1 MTTGTQ
7 VTVVPA
13 GFQLPA
19 HLQTA
24 EAAAAIA
31 AYNAAAAGGIKIGGF
46 PLISIKGSKFHIV
59 KGGETTT
66 IMAPPQMIPDP
77 LKPGAW
83 MQSTAPAVP
92 LMCLEAVVASANP
105 QLSKTYYE
113 GEYQP
118 GDDKEPTCSADNG
131 TVPDVHIVNKQSPTC
146 ATCPQNQWGS
156 KISKTTGKDVKACSD
171 TKRLVLLA
179 ARDLPSEALG
189 LSIPPA
195 SLGDWGKYV
204 KALSERNIP
213 VNAIVTNITFDATAS
228 YPKLL
233 FSFNR
238 VLTAAEYA
246 AVTERAKGDDV
257 KNIVSPVRQ
266 IALPQLAAPTP
277 APAAPPPAQ
286 VPVASAPTLSVAPT
300 GFGAASAPVVPAQ
313 ATPAPDKPKRAP
325 RKAAVQQ
332 ELTLDPL
339 AHLPPELQAIVRTL
353 GVEDPLAQ
361 ALIAKYP
368 KPAAPPVLAPT
379 TEITQAMPPVA
390 AGVLPATA
398 AAPTGFGGAP
408 VAPKVTPPPTGGL
421 SLRDQLAARLRQGQ
435 APAAPVG
442 E

>member
-7 VTVVPA
+7 LTVVPA
-13 GFQLPA
+13 NFQLPA

-31 AYNAAAAGGIKIGGF
+31 AHNAAAAGGIKIGGF
-46 PLISIKGSKFHIV
+46 PRISIKGSKFHVV

-66 IMAPPQMIPDP
+66 IMAPAAPGQPQLPMMI
-77 LKPGAW
+77 
-83 MQSTAPAVP
+83 
-92 LMCLEAVVASANP
+92 LEAVIASANP
-105 QLSKTYYE
+105 QLSKTYYD

-131 TVPDVHIVNKQSPTC
+131 IVPDAHIVNKQSPTC
-146 ATCPQNQWGS
+146 AICPQNQWGS
-156 KISKTTGKDVKACSD
+156 KISKTTGRDVKACSD
-171 TKRLVLLA
+171 TKRLALLPA
-179 ARDLPSEALG
+179 ADLKFEALG

-228 YPKLL
+228 FPKLL

-246 AVTERAKGDDV
+246 TVAERAKGDDV

-266 IALPQLAAPTP
+266 LALP
-277 APAAPPPAQ
+277 APAAAPAAPLPAQ
-286 VPVASAPTLSVAPT
+286 VPPPPPPAPPVVPT
-300 GFGAASAPVVPAQ
+300 GFGAPPVAPTVPVAPSAPE
-313 ATPAPDKPKRAP
+313 KPKRAP

-332 ELTLDPL
+332 DLPLDAL
-339 AHLPPELQAIVRTL
+339 AHLPPEVQATVRTL
-353 GVEDPLAQ
+353 GIEDPLAQ

-368 KPAAPPVLAPT
+368 KAAPVGAQ
-379 TEITQAMPPVA
+379 QAA
-390 AGVLPATA
+390 ALESVVGSIPI
-398 AAPTGFGGAP
+398 APTGPAP
-408 VAPKVTPPPTGGL
+408 VTGFGAAPVVPVVARAPAGGL
-421 SLRDQLAARLRQGQ
+421 SLKDQLAARLRQSQ
-435 APAAPVG
+435 APTAPAG
-442 E
+442 Q